1 MSPEG
6 IKAGETMRTL
16 LLLRHAKS
24 SWDDPGLEDFDRPLA
39 PRGEKAAPLMASYLE
54 KMGLR
59 PDLVLCS
66 PAARAHQTWS
76 LVARSLGDK
85 IAVNELQGLYLGAPS
100 RLLEAVRRASDRAG
114 CVMLVG
120 HNPGMEHLAMALA
133 GPSSDP
139 TALAKLHDKFPTAA
153 LAEIEFEV
161 AAWTN
166 VARGAGCLKRFIRPQ
181 DLA

>member
-1 MSPEG
+1 
-6 IKAGETMRTL
+6 MRTL

-24 SWDDPGLEDFDRPLA
+24 SWDHSALEDFDRPLA
-39 PRGEKAAPLMASYLE
+39 PRGEKAAPLVASYLK

-66 PAARAHQTWS
+66 PALRARQTWS
-76 LVARSLGDK
+76 LVARSLDSK
-85 IAVNELQGLYLGAPS
+85 IAVNELRDLYLSSPG
-100 RLLEAVRRASDRAG
+100 RLLDAIRRAPDAAP

-139 TALAKLHDKFPTAA
+139 TALAKLHAKFPTAA

-161 AAWTN
+161 AAWTA
-166 VARGAGCLKRFIRPQ
+166 VARGEGCLKRFIRPQ